1 MKCRG
6 GVAYSV
12 ESNQS
17 SQQGN
22 SGQGAEPRPSVSGR
36 QMFDLQP
43 TANLGPSVS
52 VFSAFDTLLT
62 NNLRPSV
69 SGRPTLDL
77 HTAANIGP
85 SKLGSS
91 MSELHTATAA
101 DLGLSVSGHPHVP
114 NHELPE
120 PIPMLEDLGDPIFDN
135 DDFSWMSHRQLNPR
149 LSTGQGE
156 SHLFRPAFDFNNQKF
171 GDKMSYQLMIPNDH
185 LDGIAPLK
193 ITDDS
198 KEFRNFRRALDFMK
212 DEKQVLILID
222 TDNIYGIAFRSLR
235 QQLPDNSY
243 IEYHRHKQDEI
254 AAVAWASDLQKS
266 NTMKDPNQK
275 KFLIGDW
282 FSTAGF
288 EAPAVIFITKY
299 DDSANNATFCQRA
312 KAKLVIYHVP
322 KVKIYHYDVSLR
334 CSYMIPPSPSNC
346 QNCGEIMPGG
356 TYSTCLKNKV
366 WTVNDFQ
373 EEESTQTDLP
383 RYEQYPPKLN
393 FKDFL
398 KPSQIQQVIE
408 KSSDFQ
414 GTKKSEMV

>member
-1 MKCRG
+1 MFFSFRGEKGVSFQVKCRG

-12 ESNQS
+12 ESNHS

-22 SGQGAEPRPSVSGR
+22 SGQGDEPRPSVSG
-36 QMFDLQP
+36 QP
-43 TANLGPSVS
+43 M
-52 VFSAFDTLLT
+52 
-62 NNLRPSV
+62 
-69 SGRPTLDL
+69 LDL
-77 HTAANIGP
+77 HTMANIGP
-85 SKLGSS
+85 SELGSS
-91 MSELHTATAA
+91 MSELHTVTFDDLA
-101 DLGLSVSGHPHVP
+101 DSVSGRPHVP
-114 NHELPE
+114 NHGRSE
-120 PIPMLEDLGDPIFDN
+120 PTPIYGHLTFMLDGHMFEN
-135 DDFSWMSHRQLNPR
+135 DDFSWQLNPR
-149 LSTGQGE
+149 LRTGQGG
-156 SHLFRPAFDFNNQKF
+156 SQLFQPAFDFNNQKF
-171 GDKMSYQLMIPNDH
+171 GDKMSYQLMIPKDH
-185 LDGIAPLK
+185 LDGIAPLR

-198 KEFRNFRRALDFMK
+198 KEFWNFRRALDFMK

-222 TDNIYGIAFRSLR
+222 TDNIYGLAFRSLR
-235 QQLPDNSY
+235 QKLPDNSF

-254 AAVAWASDLQKS
+254 AAVSWASDLQKS

-299 DDSANNATFCQRA
+299 DDTANNATFCQRA

-322 KVKIYHYDVSLR
+322 KVKIYHYDVSIR
-334 CSYMIPPSPSNC
+334 SRSYAMPPSPTNC

-356 TYSTCLKNKV
+356 TYSTCLKTKV

-398 KPSQIQQVIE
+398 KPSQIQHVID